1 MTDDSLNEKCAYICI
16 YDYLL
21 HLNLTTDTKVIL
33 PILRNNVDDVLRAS
47 ALTMRGLRRFIKEYR
62 EYIDSRQGL
71 NPKATNKKEIFLFYT
86 LYIVGK
92 NDYINSLPDLNNYL
106 RKNISEGDI
115 PITEETTNS
124 YLQEMTGSNDY
135 IDRIIDGANKIE
147 EWPM

>member
-1 MTDDSLNEKCAYICI
+1 MEIPVDCI
-16 YDYLL
+16 GFA
-21 HLNLTTDTKVIL
+21 KSAVIMSDI
-33 PILRNNVDDVLRAS
+33 ILYMLRH
-47 ALTMRGLRRFIKEYR
+47 
-62 EYIDSRQGL
+62 DSRQGL

-124 YLQEMTGSNDY
+124 YLQEMIGSNDY